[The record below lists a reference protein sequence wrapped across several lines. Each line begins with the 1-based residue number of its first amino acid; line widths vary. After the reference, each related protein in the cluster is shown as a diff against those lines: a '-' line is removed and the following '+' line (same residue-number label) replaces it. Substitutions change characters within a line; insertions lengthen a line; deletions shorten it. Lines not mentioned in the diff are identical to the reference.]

1 MTEQKT
7 PSKSYRSLVLVLL
20 TVVYGFNFIDRQ
32 IVGIL
37 APFIQKDLALT
48 NTELG
53 LLIGLAFAT
62 FYTLIA
68 IPIAWLA
75 DRYNRVNILAIALAV
90 WSGFTALTGLANN
103 FVQIGLA
110 RMGVGIGEAGGS
122 PPSHS
127 IISDLYPK
135 EERAGALG
143 VYSMGIPLGIMA
155 AYFATASLMGASSD
169 DVDWRRIFIVLGLT
183 GIALAVVVKLVLRE
197 PVRGAMELDTDKKIV
212 QPPFRESLNTL
223 IKIPAWWAMC
233 FGIAFGSFV
242 SYATSAFQTKYL
254 VLLDPAF
261 DFQTLVIAL
270 GVINGT
276 TYAGGAFFGA
286 KLADW
291 WGAKTVRAYGWLPA
305 IAIGLCFPIGVA
317 SFWVPTVWTH
327 LLLTTAFLLFLGI
340 YLGPSFAI
348 AQTLAPINMRAMSTA
363 LFFFILNMIALGGGP
378 TFTGWLADV
387 FKDGSTELESIRYA
401 MTVTCG
407 MFIPSIISFMV
418 VARVLPRDWAAA
430 EKRNHDLNNSQA

>member
-1 MTEQKT
+1 M
-7 PSKSYRSLVLVLL
+7 
-20 TVVYGFNFIDRQ
+20 
-32 IVGIL
+32 
-37 APFIQKDLALT
+37 
-48 NTELG
+48 
-53 LLIGLAFAT
+53 IGLAFAT

-75 DRYNRVNILAIALAV
+75 DRYNRVNILSIALAV

-155 AYFATASLMGASSD
+155 AYFATASLMGSSGE
-169 DVDWRRIFIVLGLT
+169 DVDWRRIFIFLGLT
-183 GIALAVVVKLVLRE
+183 GIGLAVVVKLVLRE
-197 PVRGAMELDTDKKIV
+197 PVRGAMELDTDKEII
-212 QPPFRESLNTL
+212 QPPFKESLNTL

-261 DFQTLVIAL
+261 DFKTLVIVL
-270 GVINGT
+270 GIINGT

-286 KLADW
+286 RLADW
-291 WGAKTVRAYGWLPA
+291 WGGKDIRAYGWLPA
-305 IAIGLCFPIGVA
+305 IAIGLCMPIGVA
-317 SFWVPTVWTH
+317 TFWVPTVWVH
-327 LLLTTAFLLFLGI
+327 LALTTVFLLFLGI

-387 FKDGSTELESIRYA
+387 FKDGNTELESIRYA
-401 MTVTCG
+401 MTVTCA

-418 VARVLPRDWAAA
+418 VAKVLPRDWAAA
-430 EKRNHDLNNSQA
+430 EKRNQDLNNG